1 VQQADGIPVRRRWL
15 VSQLRQHAG
24 AVVAIDATVR
34 ASLPTDLDVRIV
46 HNGFSPDFREA
57 PEQVAALA
65 RCFHAGSLRVGM
77 LGNLLALKGVYD
89 FLGAAKLCVDAN
101 ANVDFVVIGSNP
113 RRVAGMKGALLR
125 WFGFAHDVE
134 GDVDRYL
141 AEHGLRERVQRV
153 GFTPQ
158 ISAVYRQL
166 DVLCFPSH
174 LDSVG
179 RPVLEAAW
187 FGVPSVVAVDRP
199 TPDTLIDGETGF
211 RVPARDPGALASALM
226 WLAGNRQEVK
236 RMGDAARR
244 LAKQNFDAQKNA
256 LEMLD
261 VYRRAL
267 GIPIPADSARRHDDV
282 AV

>member
-1 VQQADGIPVRRRWL
+1 
-15 VSQLRQHAG
+15 
-24 AVVAIDATVR
+24 
-34 ASLPTDLDVRIV
+34 
-46 HNGFSPDFREA
+46 
-57 PEQVAALA
+57 
-65 RCFHAGSLRVGM
+65 M

-89 FLGAAKLCVDAN
+89 FLRAAKLCFEAR
-101 ANVDFVVIGSNP
+101 ANVDFVIIGSNP
-113 RRVAGMKGALLR
+113 RRVAGFKGALLR

-134 GDVDRYL
+134 GDVERYL

-199 TPDTLIDGETGF
+199 TPDTLIDGETGV
-211 RVPARDPGALASALM
+211 RVPARDPRALASALM
-226 WLAGNRQEVK
+226 RLVANRPEVK
-236 RMGDAARR
+236 RMGEAARR
-244 LAKQNFDAQKNA
+244 LAEQNFDARRNA
-256 LEMLD
+256 LEVLD

-267 GIPIPADSARRHDDV
+267 GNPIPAEAAKRHDDV